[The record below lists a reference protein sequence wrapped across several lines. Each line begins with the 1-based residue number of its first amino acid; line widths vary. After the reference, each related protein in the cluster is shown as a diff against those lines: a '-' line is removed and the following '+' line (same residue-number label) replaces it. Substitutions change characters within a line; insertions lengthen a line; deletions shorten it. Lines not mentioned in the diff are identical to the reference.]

1 MHPAYCTHYLG
12 TFSLRVG
19 HHQSWVLNSL
29 VGLCNASEGLF
40 LTQNCK
46 ECIPFIDGFL
56 QGLKG
61 PFSYH
66 PAYPFLDTVAVS
78 MTLYALE
85 RPLHNS
91 GFSHSGKFCIL

>member
-1 MHPAYCTHYLG
+1 MHPAYCTLHLG
-12 TFSLRVG
+12 TFSLQVSYYRG
-19 HHQSWVLNSL
+19 WVLNSL
-29 VGLCNASEGLF
+29 VGLHCASEGLF

-85 RPLHNS
+85 V
-91 GFSHSGKFCIL
+91 

>member
-1 MHPAYCTHYLG
+1 MHPAYCTLHSG
-12 TFSLRVG
+12 TFSLRVA
-19 HHQSWVLNSL
+19 HHQSWALNSL
-29 VGLCNASEGLF
+29 VGLCNASEVLF
-40 LTQNCK
+40 LTQYCK

-61 PFSYH
+61 PLSYH

-85 RPLHNS
+85 V
-91 GFSHSGKFCIL
+91 